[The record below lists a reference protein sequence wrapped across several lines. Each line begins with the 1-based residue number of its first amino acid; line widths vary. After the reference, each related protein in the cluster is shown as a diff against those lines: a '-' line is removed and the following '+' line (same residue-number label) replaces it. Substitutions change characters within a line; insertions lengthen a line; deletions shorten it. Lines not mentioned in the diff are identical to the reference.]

1 LKFLNLLKLYYIH
14 TYILHIT
21 RFFSR
26 VWSNAHCVLKNLKQM
41 NYYKNIW
48 YLTIMY

>member
-1 LKFLNLLKLYYIH
+1 LYQAYTRIHAITH

-26 VWSNAHCVLKNLKQM
+26 VWSNVHCVLKNLKQM